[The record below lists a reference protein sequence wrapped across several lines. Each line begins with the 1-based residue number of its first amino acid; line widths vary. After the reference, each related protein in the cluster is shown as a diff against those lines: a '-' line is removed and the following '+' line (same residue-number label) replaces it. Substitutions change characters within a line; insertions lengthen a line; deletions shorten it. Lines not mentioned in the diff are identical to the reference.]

1 MASSEYDLVDVE
13 QDYRE
18 RVLGYR
24 VNEDEVC
31 SVLVKAIL
39 QVC

>member
-18 RVLGYR
+18 GVLGYR
-24 VNEDEVC
+24 VNDDEIC
-31 SVLVKAIL
+31 SVLVKAIY
-39 QVC
+39 QPR